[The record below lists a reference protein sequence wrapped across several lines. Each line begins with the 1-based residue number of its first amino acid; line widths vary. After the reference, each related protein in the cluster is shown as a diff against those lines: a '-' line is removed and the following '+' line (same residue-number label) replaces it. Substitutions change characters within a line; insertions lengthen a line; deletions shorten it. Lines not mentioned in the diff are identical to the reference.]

1 MIYKFDFL
9 NSTAYTRND
18 AFNVSSP
25 KDFRL
30 ISHIG
35 WDKRK
40 GIVLYNV
47 DNQLIQTFLTG
58 FCNRI
63 SNYTPKENYQKRSR
77 PGSFKRK
84 KISKN
89 DISLPIDVKVIQRN
103 SES

>member
-63 SNYTPKENYQKRSR
+63 SNYTPKENNHQRSR
-77 PGSFKRK
+77 PRSFKRK

-89 DISLPIDVKVIQRN
+89 DISLPVDVNVIQRN
-103 SES
+103 SQL